1 MPSQKQTQATRPQVS
16 VVIASASGCAY
27 LAACLEA
34 LHRQTGSVCAEIIVA
49 DCVGAAV
56 TAFVRQR
63 YPAVRLIEFTQRTSI
78 GELRRAAILAAQG
91 DLILITED
99 HCIPAQDW
107 LAAHLQAHRTHP
119 RAVIGGAVENGAAAR
134 RVDRAV
140 YLCEYS
146 AFAAPGATGPGMTA
160 QEGAAPARG
169 LAASNV
175 SYRRADL
182 LAAWAVPA
190 QGYWETFLHPQLEA
204 QGLRFLFDPAIVVRH
219 KKHYT
224 PGGFWRERFH
234 YARWYAGT
242 RRAQMTPVRRLVYL
256 LLSPLL
262 PPLILARL
270 ARHLFRIRRHR
281 RDFVRSLPYLL
292 GFTLAWALGE
302 CTGYAAGAGDSKLH
316 FS

>member
-1 MPSQKQTQATRPQVS
+1 M
-16 VVIASASGCAY
+16 IASASGCAY
-27 LAACLEA
+27 LAACLAA
-34 LHRQTGSVCAEIIVA
+34 LHRQTGDVCAEIIVA
-49 DCVGAAV
+49 GCAGAAV
-56 TAFVRQR
+56 TAFVRQH
-63 YPAVRLIEFTQRTSI
+63 YPSVRVIEFAQRASI
-78 GELRRAAILAAQG
+78 GELRRAAILAAHG
-91 DLILITED
+91 DLVLITED

-107 LAAHLQAHRTHP
+107 LAAHLRAHRAHP
-119 RAVIGGAVENGAAAR
+119 RAAIGGAVENGATQR

-146 AFAAPGATGPGMTA
+146 AFAAPGATA
-160 QEGAAPARG
+160 QRMRGQDGAAPARG
-169 LAASNV
+169 LAASNI
-175 SYRRADL
+175 SYRRSDL
-182 LAAWAVPA
+182 LAARAA
-190 QGYWETFLHPQLEA
+190 LAHGYWETFLHPQLEA
-204 QGLRFLFDPAIVVRH
+204 QGLRLVFDPALVVQH

-224 PGGFWRERFH
+224 PGGFWHERYH

-281 RDFVRSLPYLL
+281 RDFVRSFPYLL
-292 GFTLAWALGE
+292 WFTLAWALGE
-302 CTGYAAGAGDSKLH
+302 CAGYAAGAGDSKLH